1 MDFMKHLLTKQVLI
15 PIAVVLLVILFI
27 CSLPMRSI
35 ERSDRHTRAE
45 IKAAMNAAIRHFK
58 SNDEFPKTLLHI
70 RYDDAVSLKEEGTAD
85 NTIVFLLTF
94 RTRSNSGPFEP
105 NHLYTDFHYEM
116 ALRNGEWVFVSGG
129 Y

>member
-1 MDFMKHLLTKQVLI
+1 MKHLMKKQVLI

-27 CSLPMRSI
+27 CSFPMRSI
-35 ERSDRHTRAE
+35 ECSDRHTRAE

-58 SNDEFPKTLLHI
+58 SNDEFPRTLLRI
-70 RYDDAVSLKEEGTAD
+70 RYDDDFSLTAEGNAD
-85 NTIVFLLTF
+85 NTIVFLLDFHTW
-94 RTRSNSGPFEP
+94 SNSGPFNP
-105 NHLYTDFHYEM
+105 NYLYTDFHYKM